1 MRLSILLLVALAT
14 GCQSQGQSISQSQP
28 QRAAGGGGLYVY
40 TDAQGNLVTLERP
53 VTSDKTAA
61 SNGSTG
67 SADSATSQ
75 KTPNRG
81 SSGRESVE
89 DYRPSAEVDQELEA
103 RENDRFISYVDETGQ
118 LVSRP
123 LDMGAEREA
132 ASSAP
137 APYET
142 LDADAYL
149 ETYRALRADCC
160 QHLLAEAQSLE
171 SGKEA
176 LLAFGAD
183 TPVLVGESAY
193 RARIYSFPD
202 EVSRVS
208 LMAFIRKQGYLA
220 VELLWL
226 DKDGL
231 PVMLVDQPF
240 SRKYPETWYRYGYLQ
255 GTVEKE
261 PGQYYLVVFLPYFE
275 SRPGTDGLKQVTEGE
290 LVLTA
295 P

>member
-1 MRLSILLLVALAT
+1 M
-14 GCQSQGQSISQSQP
+14 
-28 QRAAGGGGLYVY
+28 
-40 TDAQGNLVTLERP
+40 
-53 VTSDKTAA
+53 
-61 SNGSTG
+61 
-67 SADSATSQ
+67 
-75 KTPNRG
+75 
-81 SSGRESVE
+81 E